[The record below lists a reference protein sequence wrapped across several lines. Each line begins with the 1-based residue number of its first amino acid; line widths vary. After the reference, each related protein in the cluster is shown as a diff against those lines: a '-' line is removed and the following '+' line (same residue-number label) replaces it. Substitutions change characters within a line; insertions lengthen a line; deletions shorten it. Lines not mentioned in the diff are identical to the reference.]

1 MKRWQA
7 LEIFFYMLRGVRR
20 VEFKMY
26 WVSKNLEGLVWVP
39 KNRA

>member
-1 MKRWQA
+1 
-7 LEIFFYMLRGVRR
+7 MLKGVKR

-26 WVSKNLEGLVWVP
+26 WVSKNLEGPVWVP